1 MSTIVIVTLYWS
13 DSGHWSDTTS
23 QAEVDRR
30 GHFVAFV
37 GVVPQTMVRQIG
49 MEVDL
54 ARRHAA

>member
-1 MSTIVIVTLYWS
+1 VTLFWS
-13 DSGHWSDTTS
+13 DSGHWSDTTP

-30 GHFVAFV
+30 RHFVAFV

-49 MEVDL
+49 MDVDL